1 MQEQVSERL
10 KHYSY
15 VKGAQVNIK
24 EYDVD
29 HGACNSDYDVQ
40 DITCYKDYD
49 VQNITCLEGCRV

>member
-1 MQEQVSERL
+1 MSERL

-15 VKGAQVNIK
+15 VKGAQVNSK

-40 DITCYKDYD
+40 NITCYKDYD